1 MVFLFA
7 ALGASAQNMPERS
20 EVRRGNRQYNKGNYE
35 KSIERYERALGA
47 APESFEAI
55 YNLGNALYKAER
67 FDKAEQTMRKAAA
80 DSLRADGER
89 AEAFYNLGNAQFK
102 QQKYKEALESY
113 KQSLRLNPDDQEAKY
128 NYAYT
133 KRLLDENKD
142 GGGGGNDDQNQDKD
156 QNQDQQ
162 QQRERTPLGVTT
174 DLPETERQVP
184 LGLHVVNRLR
194 RRVDLKR
201 RHFEVNRIARPERVD
216 DILVGIQHGGPAE
229 VPFTL
234 FERRQRVAFAQFEVA
249 AVAFERVDRVF
260 LVQFDGTS
268 RLVLELGKLHHLHQI
283 LVHVDHQ
290 VEPVADQDAVGRYV
304 RRYGRNVGLCLCGG
318 PHQEQ

>member
-162 QQRERTPLGVTT
+162 QQGGGEDKQDKQDG
-174 DLPETERQVP
+174 DRQQ
-184 LGLHVVNRLR
+184 
-194 RRVDLKR
+194 
-201 RHFEVNRIARPERVD
+201 D
-216 DILVGIQHGGPAE
+216 DQEQQG
-229 VPFTL
+229 
-234 FERRQRVAFAQFEVA
+234 
-249 AVAFERVDRVF
+249 D
-260 LVQFDGTS
+260 
-268 RLVLELGKLHHLHQI
+268 
-283 LVHVDHQ
+283 
-290 VEPVADQDAVGRYV
+290 DQDQQGDQQNPPQPDKGDEGDEQGEPQPVPAGIS
-304 RRYGRNVGLCLCGG
+304 
-318 PHQEQ
+318 PQEQEQMLDAIQAQEDRTQDKLKEKQGVVVRGKKNW